1 MTDPTENGWLK
12 DEFPLWDGPHAGLG
26 LPSALFESYDQLRR
40 NVAQEFGLQ
49 RAQVTGIDGG
59 EGDVVLL

>member
-1 MTDPTENGWLK
+1 MAKGSQSGLSGLSLISAWS
-12 DEFPLWDGPHAGLG
+12 GLG

-49 RAQVTGIDGG
+49 RAQVGFARGIDV
-59 EGDVVLL
+59 EFLDLM